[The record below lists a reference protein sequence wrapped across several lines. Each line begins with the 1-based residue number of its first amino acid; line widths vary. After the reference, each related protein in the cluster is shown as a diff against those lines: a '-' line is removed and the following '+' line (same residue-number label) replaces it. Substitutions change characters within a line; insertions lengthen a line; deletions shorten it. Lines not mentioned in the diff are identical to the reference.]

1 MKTLPFRLCLGVAWL
16 VSAAAQTPAPSPE
29 WVTLQGYFERT
40 SQARFERL
48 FSAYSRLE
56 DWRGHRT
63 QLRQRLERML
73 WHERIWPA
81 EPPAGRVT
89 GRLELASYTV
99 ENLILETAPGLYL
112 TANLYL
118 PKKTGPYPAILY
130 QCGHASKIYFRRHG
144 AWPASRG
151 IAVLVMDNI
160 EMGETQITHHGVY
173 AHARFDWYSRG
184 FSPLA
189 LELWNARR
197 ALDYLASRGDIDAR
211 RMGATGRSGGGMTT
225 FFLAALDER
234 VAASAPVSGT
244 LSTPG
249 WVRRR
254 LTAAHCDCQYPV
266 NSYGLLYSEVGALV
280 APRPMLLVNAD
291 RDPGFPMDAF
301 EEMVAK
307 IGEIYRLYGA
317 EGELQTAVAPG
328 GHDDTEAIR
337 LPVYEFF
344 LKRLLGIDE
353 PVRAEGPVEEP
364 PIEALTCFRDGLPLE
379 ERLSRMDEEFIPSRP
394 HPAPADPA
402 RRTAELVAQLREE
415 VFRYFPA
422 TPAPLEPV
430 WEGEEVAQGRRVR
443 RLTFQGLE
451 GLRVRGV
458 YSLPESHQGG
468 RLAAVLWIDHRRGIP
483 VWGNHQA
490 FERAQWGDRA
500 ALLVETLDQGSRALE
515 RNLRSFA
522 DDDLAHHMRRQA
534 MVMGTTIESIQLY
547 EILRALE
554 LLRSL
559 PEVDPDR
566 VMIAGRGQTGVH
578 GLYAAL
584 LDGGVAR
591 VVLGSPPG
599 SHRHGPHYLGILR
612 YTDIAE
618 VAALVGARVRL
629 YGEIPPALEGIV
641 PPFARCQTIADCLR

>member
-1 MKTLPFRLCLGVAWL
+1 VKGRSARLVLVAAGVAC
-16 VSAAAQTPAPSPE
+16 AAAQTPAPSPE
-29 WVTLQGYFERT
+29 WIALQNHFERV
-40 SQARFERL
+40 SQARFDRL
-48 FSAYSRLE
+48 FSAYRRLE
-56 DWRGHRT
+56 DWQAAR
-63 QLRQRLERML
+63 LRLRASLERML
-73 WHERIWPA
+73 WHERTWPSA
-81 EPPAGRVT
+81 PPPTRVT
-89 GRLELASYTV
+89 GRLELAGYTV
-99 ENLILETAPGLYL
+99 ENLTLETAPGLYL

-118 PKKTGPYPAILY
+118 PKTPGPHPVILY
-130 QCGHASKIYFRRHG
+130 QCGHAGKSYFRRHG

-160 EMGETQITHHGVY
+160 EMGEIQLTHHGVY

-189 LELWNARR
+189 VELWNARR
-197 ALDYLASRGDIDAR
+197 ALDYLVTRRNIDAR
-211 RMGATGRSGGGMTT
+211 RIGATGRSGGGMTT
-225 FFLAALDER
+225 FYLAALDER
-234 VAASAPVSGT
+234 VAAAAPVSGT

-249 WVRRR
+249 WVRHR
-254 LTAAHCDCQYPV
+254 LTAAHCDCQHPV
-266 NSYGLLYSEVGALV
+266 NSHGLFYSEIGALV

-301 EEMVAK
+301 TEMAAK
-307 IGEIYRLYGA
+307 VGEIYRLYGA
-317 EGELQTAVAPG
+317 AENLQTAVASG

-344 LKRLLGIDE
+344 LKRLLGAGE

-364 PIEALTCFRDGLPLE
+364 PVEALLCFRDGLPLG
-379 ERLSRMDEEFIPSRP
+379 ERLSRMDEEFIPSHAAR
-394 HPAPADPA
+394 APVDPA
-402 RRTAELVAQLREE
+402 RRTAELAAQLRQE
-415 VFRYFPA
+415 VFRYFPE
-422 TPAPLEPV
+422 TPPPLEPV
-430 WEGEEVAQGRRVR
+430 WEDEQVTQGRRVR

-458 YSLPESHQGG
+458 YSLPESQSGG
-468 RLAAVLWIDHRRGIP
+468 RLPAVVWIDHRRGIP

-490 FERAQWGDRA
+490 IERAQWGYRA
-500 ALLVETLDQGSRALE
+500 VLLVETLDQGSRALE

-534 MVMGTTIESIQLY
+534 MVLGTTVESIQLY

-554 LLRSL
+554 LLRGL

-566 VMIAGRGQTGVH
+566 VTIIGRGQTGVH

-584 LDGGVAR
+584 LDGRVAR

-599 SHRHGPHYLGILR
+599 SHRQGPHYLGILR

-618 VAALVGARVRL
+618 VAALVGARLRL

-641 PPFARCQTIADCLR
+641 PQLARCQTIADCLR